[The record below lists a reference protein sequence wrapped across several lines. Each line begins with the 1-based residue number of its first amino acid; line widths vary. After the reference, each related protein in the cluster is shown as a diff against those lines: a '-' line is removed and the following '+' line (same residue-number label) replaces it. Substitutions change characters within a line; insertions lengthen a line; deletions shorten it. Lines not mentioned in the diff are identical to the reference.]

1 MLIVHRVVLCVRVL
15 SECFMFSQ
23 FVTPPPA
30 PRSRGPASASTC
42 TDHVILCVLQ
52 LFGDLRTNVR
62 YVDQRIRMPAMVAE
76 TQTDV
81 SINAPVGRKRGLTK
95 TVVVIDGVVLIFTMR
110 KPNGVIYSPESWMF
124 CDQHNSN

>member
-42 TDHVILCVLQ
+42 KDHVILCVY
-52 LFGDLRTNVR
+52 TIVR
-62 YVDQRIRMPAMVAE
+62 RPTYQRSYVDKPIRMRTIVPVAVLYHSVPSYVDQQRIRMPAM
-76 TQTDV
+76 DV
-81 SINAPVGRKRGLTK
+81 R
-95 TVVVIDGVVLIFTMR
+95 
-110 KPNGVIYSPESWMF
+110 
-124 CDQHNSN
+124 